1 MFAPCA
7 IRKKEFRYRF
17 YFKASEKKSKRF
29 KPILDGARNHSTLID
44 NVRQHFAL
52 RVSSIKQG
60 NITISLEG
68 RTPENDRRDQNAQC
82 PDVRRH
88 RVRMILHEDLRRSV
102 GQRVDG
108 EGHTIGGGEDLP
120 RETKVGQK
128 DVVIVCH
135 QKVIEFDVTVN
146 DITTMEEVED
156 FHDLVNVN
164 TKNLGRETMLDI
176 KNRKLRWEQLLFDR
190 AHDSC

>member
-1 MFAPCA
+1 
-7 IRKKEFRYRF
+7 
-17 YFKASEKKSKRF
+17 
-29 KPILDGARNHSTLID
+29 
-44 NVRQHFAL
+44 
-52 RVSSIKQG
+52 
-60 NITISLEG
+60 
-68 RTPENDRRDQNAQC
+68 
-82 PDVRRH
+82 
-88 RVRMILHEDLRRSV
+88 MILHEDLRRSV

-108 EGHTIGGGEDLP
+108 EGHTIGGGENLS

-190 AHDSC
+190 AHDSR